1 MTGTVEQGDFNQVTS
16 SEETHLK
23 GYTSDFSIALIITN
37 TDVTVICT
45 TVIGIWFAKL
55 VEGK

>member
-1 MTGTVEQGDFNQVTS
+1 MTGTVEQGDFNQV
-16 SEETHLK
+16 THLK